1 MKILI
6 IRLSSL
12 GDVVLATAAV
22 EALMEDA
29 PAATV
34 HVLTK
39 PAYRPVLRHHPGVAR
54 LVDWDPE
61 EGLWTLGA
69 RLRREHYDLIVD
81 LHVNIR
87 TRALRPLVP
96 RPQWVRAAKNT
107 YARRAALLFHN
118 PALLPGDHVVDRYI
132 QALGPAGVRP
142 LRRAPK
148 LYVTEANRS
157 HLRQILAAA
166 GWDGVT
172 PLVALAPSARW
183 ASKAWPLDH
192 WRALVRSLVAEGR
205 QAFPVLIGGPDDW
218 LLCERVLDPG
228 EGAVLAGRASVLESA
243 AALSLAHVLVT
254 NDSAPMHIAQAV
266 ATPVVALFGPTVP
279 EFGFFPTGPH
289 DRLLEM
295 RVSCRPCSLHGAST
309 CPLRHHDCL
318 AGIEPGAVLAAVDE
332 VLGGA
337 ARTIAGRDV
346 RLEDEACVVV
356 A

>member
-12 GDVVLATAAV
+12 GDVILATAAL

-29 PAATV
+29 PAATI

-54 LVDWDPE
+54 LVDWNPE
-61 EGLWTLGA
+61 EGLWTLGVH
-69 RLRREHYDLIVD
+69 LRREHYDLIVD

-96 RPQWVRAAKNT
+96 RPQWVHAAKNT
-107 YARRAALLFHN
+107 YARRAALLFRD

-132 QALGPAGVRP
+132 HALGVAGVRP
-142 LRRAPK
+142 IRRGPK
-148 LYVTEANRS
+148 LYVTEADRS
-157 HLRQILAAA
+157 RLRHTLAAA

-183 ASKAWPLDH
+183 ATKAWPLRH
-192 WRALVRSLVAEGR
+192 WSSLLRSLVAEPR
-205 QAFPVLIGGPDDW
+205 QAFPMLVGGPDDRT
-218 LLCERVLDPG
+218 LCEQVLG
-228 EGAVLAGRASVLESA
+228 RREGAVLAGHASVLESA

-254 NDSAPMHIAQAV
+254 NDSAPLHIAQAV

-279 EFGFFPTGPH
+279 EFGFFPTGLR
-289 DRLLEM
+289 DRLLEQ
-295 RVSCRPCSLHGAST
+295 RVSCRPCSLHGASA
-309 CPLRHHDCL
+309 CPLRHHQCL
-318 AGIEPGAVLAAVDE
+318 ASIEPGAVLAAVRG
-332 VLGGA
+332 VLGDSSEPAQAVTPEPA
-337 ARTIAGRDV
+337 AGMG
-346 RLEDEACVVV
+346 
-356 A
+356 